1 MRINMKKTI
10 KHIEN
15 ILKNTMKKNQEQV
28 TRVCMKSKL
37 CKVNFF
43 SEDEKKE
50 KLRPSKPLPIP
61 SSRLEA
67 TEVDNKIL

>member
-1 MRINMKKTI
+1 MKKTI

-67 TEVDNKIL
+67 TEVDNKML

>member
-1 MRINMKKTI
+1 MKKTI

-43 SEDEKKE
+43 SEDEKKR
-50 KLRPSKPLPIP
+50 KTKTI
-61 SSRLEA
+61 
-67 TEVDNKIL
+67 

>member
-1 MRINMKKTI
+1 MKKTI